1 MFNASFVR
9 WVRRH
14 SAGEPPS
21 ATRSVRHQSRCRRPK
36 TSVVRWC
43 LCVTVAISS
52 TVAAEPETA
61 GWIDDEP
68 IELSGTIDRWE
79 SERIAAVQKALPS
92 ATSIFVPG
100 GGGGGS
106 GVVIDPEG
114 FALTNF
120 HVTSPAGEFMRC
132 SLADG
137 SMHDA
142 VIVGIDPVGDLA
154 LIQLLSDQPFAAATL
169 GTTRTLEAGDW
180 SLVIGNPFLLAG
192 DLTPTV
198 TWGLISGVNRYQY
211 PSGTLLEYGDCIQT
225 DASINPGNSGGPIYN
240 ADAEV
245 IGIVGR
251 CSFEKR
257 SRVNVGVG
265 YAISIDQAK
274 NFLGILR
281 AGRIADHATL
291 GATVATSPNGG
302 VTVTNILEQSDAY
315 RRGLRYDSEILRI
328 AGRSVTTANDVLNV
342 MATLPAHWR
351 VPVTFVRDGETVQT
365 LVRLR
370 SVHAEDELIE
380 KMKGAMPPPPPDG
393 REKKPKRDPSDR
405 PHGDGHLKKQDSR
418 DSDPNDPSKPK
429 PSLQDPSEDDG
440 GPKDESESDDEGE
453 FGDGAVAVEEG
464 KLPAEVRRRYEAR
477 RGFANYHFNRMAQS
491 RFIDAL
497 RGDAINSLE
506 QKTSTDRDG
515 SAANDAGNG
524 VTEIGWDVRGKTDDG
539 REVTIRVRRTAAAL
553 SVGDETQAGDSDD
566 YDGWIDRNRT
576 AAVLVALDAVGR
588 MIDAGTEQFG
598 ETYAEG
604 DAPLAGQMPLRHTTV
619 STDGGRMVRFFQH
632 PDDGR
637 LEAVEMFA
645 DRDGDPVEVFFE
657 RDATDEPPRRLSIRF
672 GSEELLAFDV
682 ATWKRVRL
690 DASETAVPDDP
701 DATEDATP

>member
-1 MFNASFVR
+1 MSQACFARSVPQRFGGDPR
-9 WVRRH
+9 SSRFLRRRPQR
-14 SAGEPPS
+14 SPRPRG
-21 ATRSVRHQSRCRRPK
+21 ATRVLLAWLTWFVP
-36 TSVVRWC
+36 
-43 LCVTVAISS
+43 
-52 TVAAEPETA
+52 AAAFAVERDAADGSAED
-61 GWIDDEP
+61 GWIDDAP
-68 IELSGTIDRWE
+68 ITLADPIDRWE
-79 SERIAAVQKALPS
+79 AQRIAAVEKALPS

-106 GVVIDPEG
+106 GVVIDQRG

-120 HVTSPAGEFMRC
+120 HVTSPAGEYMRC

-154 LIQLLSDQPFAAATL
+154 LIQLLSDQPFSAATL

-240 ADAEV
+240 AKAEV
-245 IGIVGR
+245 VGIVGR

-291 GATVATSPNGG
+291 GATVATSPGGG
-302 VTVTNILEQSDAY
+302 VTVTNILAQSDAY
-315 RRGLRYDSEILRI
+315 RRGMRYDSEILRI

-351 VPVTFVRDGETVQT
+351 VPVTFVRDGETIET

-393 REKKPKRDPSDR
+393 REKKPGRGPSEPPHDDPHHSEGNDR
-405 PHGDGHLKKQDSR
+405 HDHDSGDGDS
-418 DSDPNDPSKPK
+418 
-429 PSLQDPSEDDG
+429 EG
-440 GPKDESESDDEGE
+440 KDSESKKPAGDGPEDQGE
-453 FGDGAVAVEEG
+453 FGDGGVAVEEG
-464 KLPAEVRRRYEAR
+464 DMPAEVQRRYEAR
-477 RGFANYHFNRMAQS
+477 RGFANYHFNRLAQR

-497 RGDAINSLE
+497 RRDAINALKDKPSDDD
-506 QKTSTDRDG
+506 TPPTTD
-515 SAANDAGNG
+515 NDNTAVGW
-524 VTEIGWDVRGKTDDG
+524 EIEGTTDD
-539 REVTIRVRRTAAAL
+539 AAA
-553 SVGDETQAGDSDD
+553 VRIRIRPAAAAITIGDDTQAGDTND
-566 YDGWIDRNRT
+566 YDAWIERRQNAAVIVAIDAIGKMIDR
-576 AAVLVALDAVGR
+576 
-588 MIDAGTEQFG
+588 GTDQFG

-604 DAPLAGQMPLRHTTV
+604 DAPLVGEMPLRHTTI

-632 PDDGR
+632 PDDDR
-637 LEAVEMFA
+637 LEAIEVFA
-645 DRDGDPVEVFFE
+645 DRDGDPVEVFMQRE
-657 RDATDEPPRRLSIRF
+657 TLDEPPRRISVRF
-672 GSEELLAFDV
+672 GTDETLAFEV
-682 ATWKRVRL
+682 ERWQRL
-690 DASETAVPDDP
+690 RGDASEPNAKS
-701 DATEDATP
+701 DAEPTEREVR